1 MMAAGVEADILIK
14 GGNIEAAARWAEGA
28 GLLPSDMP
36 NPIREAEYFTYARL
50 LLAKKQLD
58 DVSMLLANF
67 ECFAEGGGRLRSLI
81 TIYILQALTQQ
92 AYDRTKQALIP
103 LEKALNLAAP
113 EEYSRAFLD
122 EGQPLIDLLP
132 KVRHLAP
139 GFVDQLLEDARREPR
154 LRVPSPLVQPLVEPL
169 SERELE
175 ILQLV
180 GDGLS
185 NREIAEKLIL
195 SVGTV
200 KAHLH
205 NIYGKLEVRG
215 RTQAVARAREIDLI

>member
-28 GLLPSDMP
+28 GLSPSDMP
-36 NPIREAEYFTYARL
+36 NPMREAEYFTYARL
-50 LLAKKQLD
+50 LLAKNQLD
-58 DVSMLLANF
+58 DVEMLLANF
-67 ECFAEGGGRLRSLI
+67 EGFAEGGGRLRSLI

-92 AYDRTKQALIP
+92 AYGRTKQALMP
-103 LEKALNLAAP
+103 LEKALPLAAP
-113 EEYSRAFLD
+113 EGYSRAFLD
-122 EGQPLIDLLP
+122 EGQPVIDLLP

-139 GFVDQLLEDARREPR
+139 GFIDQLLEDARHAPG
-154 LRVPSPLVQPLVEPL
+154 LLGPSPSAQPLVEPL

-180 GDGLS
+180 SDGLS

-205 NIYGKLEVRG
+205 NVYGKLEVRG